1 MNNKPALMP
10 GQMRQT
16 PPTPADDSL
25 EDVYRLRPGA
35 IWRRLKAEPLYFWLF
50 CGYLFFEY
58 FRPQGIFPVIDFFP
72 WARTLILGAFL
83 LALLSARQSKS
94 LSGPLTLPF
103 FAFMAVV
110 FASIPFAFDSA
121 HSMREANTMI
131 NWILVYLL
139 FLWLV
144 DTKFRFYIV
153 LAILFLASLKLAQ
166 HGFRV
171 SLGRGFG
178 YEDWGIRGPRGW
190 FQNPADLGVQ
200 MAIFTAWAVAIYLG
214 LRQYWNYRIIRWAFA
229 FAPIAGVITAIG
241 IGQRNTAVAF
251 VAMGLAV
258 LLLTRNRI
266 RNLIIVGLA
275 GAALFMIAPEEYKA
289 RFDTA
294 GIDGTSESRLTY
306 WEYGMRIYADN
317 PVIGVGFNN
326 WAPYTTSR
334 YPEMF
339 ILGRFEVA
347 HSVPITVAVET
358 GTLGLITYF
367 GLVLA
372 LFLTNLRSARL
383 LKSVDPPFWRYMA
396 IALNIGLAGF
406 LGAGM
411 FLSIVIYP
419 YLWFQ
424 AGLTAAL
431 YKIAL
436 NENKPG
442 SNGQIQHEG
451 SFNGAASAAS
461 VTKRRE
467 FVVR

>member
-1 MNNKPALMP
+1 
-10 GQMRQT
+10 MRQT
-16 PPTPADDSL
+16 PSAEPDDSL

-58 FRPQGIFPVIDFFP
+58 VRPQGIFPIIDFFP

-83 LALLSARQSKS
+83 LVLFAARESKS
-94 LSGPLTLPF
+94 LSGPLTVPLL
-103 FAFMAVV
+103 AFMGVV
-110 FASIPFAFDSA
+110 FASIPFAFDPAWSL
-121 HSMREANTMI
+121 REVNTMI

-139 FLWLV
+139 FLWIV
-144 DTKFRFYIV
+144 NTKFRFYIAM
-153 LAILFLASLKLAQ
+153 AILFLASLKLAQ

-178 YEDWGIRGPRGW
+178 YASWGLRGPPGW
-190 FQNPADLGVQ
+190 FANAADLGVQ

-214 LRQYWNYRIIRWAFA
+214 LRKYWDYRIIRWLFA
-229 FAPIAGVITAIG
+229 LAPIAGVITAIG

-258 LLLTRNRI
+258 LLLMRNRI
-266 RNLIIVGLA
+266 RNLIIVALA

-294 GIDGTSESRLTY
+294 GTDGTSESRLTY
-306 WEYGMRIYADN
+306 WQYGMRIYADH
-317 PVIGVGFNN
+317 PVIGVGFYN
-326 WAPYTTSR
+326 WMPYTVR
-334 YPEMF
+334 NYPEMF
-339 ILGRFEVA
+339 VLGRFEVA

-358 GTLGLITYF
+358 GTLGLITYYW
-367 GLVLA
+367 LVLA
-372 LFLTNLRSARL
+372 IFLTNLRSARL

-396 IALNIGLAGF
+396 IALNVGLAGF

-411 FLSIVIYP
+411 FLSIMIYP

-431 YKIAL
+431 YTIAVREHEP
-436 NENKPG
+436 NRSEPFGG
-442 SNGQIQHEG
+442 SAGPQQ
-451 SFNGAASAAS
+451 GAAAAPK
-461 VTKRRE
+461 VRRRS
-467 FVVR
+467 FVAR

>member
-1 MNNKPALMP
+1 
-10 GQMRQT
+10 MRQI
-16 PPTPADDSL
+16 PPTPADDSF

-58 FRPQGIFPVIDFFP
+58 VRPQGIVTVIDFFP

-83 LALLSARQSKS
+83 LVLLAARESKS

-110 FASIPFAFDSA
+110 FASIPFAFDPVY
-121 HSMREANTMI
+121 SMREVNTMI

-139 FLWLV
+139 FLWV
-144 DTKFRFYIV
+144 VNTKFRFYIV

-171 SLGRGFG
+171 SLGRGFS
-178 YEDWGIRGPRGW
+178 YEGWGLRGPAGW
-190 FQNPADLGVQ
+190 FENAADLGVQ

-214 LRQYWNYRIIRWAFA
+214 LRKYWDYRIIRWAFA
-229 FAPIAGVITAIG
+229 FAPVAGVITAVG
-241 IGQRNTAVAF
+241 VGQRNTAVAF

-258 LLLTRNRI
+258 LLLTRNRV
-266 RNLIIVGLA
+266 RNLLIVALA
-275 GAALFMIAPEEYKA
+275 GAALFMIMPEDYKA

-294 GIDGTSESRLTY
+294 GTDVTSESRLTY
-306 WEYGMRIYADN
+306 WEYGMRVYADH

-339 ILGRFEVA
+339 VLGRLEAA
-347 HSVPITVAVET
+347 HSLPVTLAAEM

-367 GLVLA
+367 WLVLA

-383 LKSVDPPFWRYMA
+383 LREVDPPFWRYMA

-406 LGAGM
+406 LGAGI
-411 FLSIVIYP
+411 FLSILIYP
-419 YLWFQ
+419 FLWFQ

-436 NENKPG
+436 AEQKPG
-442 SNGQIQHEG
+442 PTGRIQHTG
-451 SFNGAASAAS
+451 RFNEAENATP
-461 VTKRRE
+461 VTKRRR

>member
-1 MNNKPALMP
+1 MNDKPGFMP
-10 GQMRQT
+10 GQMHRT
-16 PPTPADDSL
+16 PRPPADDSF

-58 FRPQGIFPVIDFFP
+58 FRPQVIYPVIDFFP
-72 WARTLILGAFL
+72 WARTFILGAFL
-83 LALLSARQSKS
+83 FALFSARQSKS

-103 FAFMAVV
+103 FAFMGVV
-110 FASIPFAFDSA
+110 FASIPFAFDPA
-121 HSMREANTMI
+121 WSMREVNTMI

-153 LAILFLASLKLAQ
+153 LGILFLASLKLAQ

-171 SLGRGFG
+171 SLARDFG
-178 YEDWGIRGPRGW
+178 YASWGIKGPLGW
-190 FQNPADLGVQ
+190 FSNAADLGVQ

-214 LRQYWNYRIIRWAFA
+214 LRTYWEYRVIRWLFA
-229 FAPIAGVITAIG
+229 FAPIAGVVTAIG

-258 LLLTRNRI
+258 LLVTRNRI
-266 RNLIIVGLA
+266 RNLLIVALA
-275 GAALFMIAPEEYKA
+275 GAALFMLMPDEYKA

-294 GIDGTSESRLTY
+294 GTDHTSESRLTY
-306 WEYGMRIYADN
+306 WEHGKRIYADH

-326 WAPYTTSR
+326 WAPYTVSN

-339 ILGRFEVA
+339 VLGRFEVA

-358 GTLGLITYF
+358 GTLGLITYYW
-367 GLVLA
+367 LVLA
-372 LFLTNLRSARL
+372 IVLTNLRSARL
-383 LKSVDPPFWRYMA
+383 LRSVEPPFWRYMA
-396 IALNIGLAGF
+396 IALNVGLAGF

-411 FLSIVIYP
+411 FLSIMIYP
-419 YLWFQ
+419 FLWFQ

-431 YKIAL
+431 YKIAAREHRP
-436 NENKPG
+436 NRSDTFNSAGGPR
-442 SNGQIQHEG
+442 QIPAAEPDVRCR
-451 SFNGAASAAS
+451 SF
-461 VTKRRE
+461 VPR
-467 FVVR
+467 